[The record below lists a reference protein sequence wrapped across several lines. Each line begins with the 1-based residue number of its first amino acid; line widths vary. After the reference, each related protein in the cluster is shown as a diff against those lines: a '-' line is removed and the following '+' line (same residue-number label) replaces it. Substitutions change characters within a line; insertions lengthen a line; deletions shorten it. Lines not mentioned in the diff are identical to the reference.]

1 MMNRC
6 IVFINFSMNEIF
18 SIIFLYTFPS
28 SHNNIA
34 PQP

>member
-18 SIIFLYTFPS
+18 SITFLYTYPP